1 MIFLTFVKK
10 KDLRHHTSVDLTLR
24 FLTRF
29 HSSHLHKFTE
39 DALRQALLILAP
51 ESILYHAET
60 MVNASLPLSTIY
72 SSLFRHFG
80 TAKSIKSLRQ
90 QLASIVDDPLND
102 PLIVLDSIKTLLR
115 TSPES
120 MLEFDSTCLLEA
132 TRYIQ
137 RIAGESIACNIDSI
151 LTNSRDISFLNFYEI
166 VTTNF
171 SKTLS
176 DIGKARKRYTHH
188 LHSDPPHDPYPPP
201 RNAPD
206 SPDSP
211 AISLLDH
218 RLQQMIQLLSD
229 NQLHNVHSAPPA
241 LPPPPPRPSSPSLP
255 CYFCLSTD
263 HIPTSCPRPGAPFS
277 PTAPCSIHG
286 GHLTKDCRARLHL
299 ACPLPRHG
307 YHTVQ
312 DCSALRN
319 SPSPPR
325 FDSNAARF

>member
-1 MIFLTFVKK
+1 MFYLPCPPPPPVCPPSPPPPSIADKIGDALFRSIDGKPPNPPLPPPLPPTPPTDQPPSHIPSPPSAFGTAPLSASDETALRLKK
-10 KDLRHHTSVDLTLR
+10 KDLRHNTSVDLTLR

-29 HSSHLHKFTE
+29 HASHLHKFTE

-60 MVNASLPLSTIY
+60 MVHASLPLSTIY

-102 PLIVLDSIKTLLR
+102 PLIVLDSIKALLR

-201 RNAPD
+201 ATPLT
-206 SPDSP
+206 P
-211 AISLLDH
+211 
-218 RLQQMIQLLSD
+218 QT
-229 NQLHNVHSAPPA
+229 
-241 LPPPPPRPSSPSLP
+241 PPPFLSLTTASS
-255 CYFCLSTD
+255 
-263 HIPTSCPRPGAPFS
+263 
-277 PTAPCSIHG
+277 
-286 GHLTKDCRARLHL
+286 K
-299 ACPLPRHG
+299 
-307 YHTVQ
+307 
-312 DCSALRN
+312 
-319 SPSPPR
+319 
-325 FDSNAARF
+325 